1 MSETSN
7 TLSRRSA
14 LRFLGVAAGAMV
26 ALKVA
31 PASASSLLGDSPDS
45 ALPSGAQ
52 TLASLTQRL
61 AAAPRRREFKSVP
74 FMVSESEYWDH
85 EAAAEILSY
94 RGRPSQV
101 WENSDIAA
109 AWPGLMR
116 ESLNGQVFAHHNP
129 DFLSVSA
136 THGSAHLALFNQD
149 MWDTYD
155 LAGKTGGVATRN
167 IFIVE
172 KRGVSPAD
180 DHENVAGFYGAMN
193 NNIISLQR
201 RGAVFV
207 ACHDSIHA
215 IARGLQAKAMKDPDV
230 IAADLTNNLIPGAV
244 LVPSVVAFL
253 AELQRAGFTYAKGA

>member
-1 MSETSN
+1 MQETTQN
-7 TLSRRSA
+7 LSRRSV
-14 LRFLGVAAGAMV
+14 LRLLGVAAGTVV
-26 ALKVA
+26 ALRVA
-31 PASASSLLGDSPDS
+31 PAAASGMLTNSYGE
-45 ALPSGAQ
+45 ALPDGAQ

-61 AAAPRRREFKSVP
+61 ADAPRRRDFKSVP
-74 FMVSESEYWDH
+74 FMVDTPEFWDH
-85 EAAAEILSY
+85 EAAALILGY

-101 WENSDIAA
+101 WENSDIGA

-136 THGSAHLALFNQD
+136 THGSAHLALFNQE
-149 MWDTYD
+149 MWDKYD
-155 LAGKTGGVATRN
+155 LAEKTGGVATRN
-167 IFIVE
+167 TFIVE
-172 KRGVSPAD
+172 KPGVVPTD
-180 DHENVAGFYGAMN
+180 DHENIAGFYGAMN

-215 IARGLQAKAMKDPDV
+215 ISRGLQAKASKNADL

-253 AELQRAGFTYAKGA
+253 AQLQRAGFTYAKGA

>member
-7 TLSRRSA
+7 NLSRRSA
-14 LRFLGVAAGAMV
+14 LRLLGAAAGAV
-26 ALKVA
+26 AALRVA
-31 PASASSLLGDSPDS
+31 PATAGSMIASSASV
-45 ALPSGAQ
+45 ALPDGAQ
-52 TLASLTQRL
+52 TLASLTQKL
-61 AAAPRRREFKSVP
+61 AAAPRRRDFKHVP
-74 FMVSESEYWDH
+74 FMVDRLDLWDH
-85 EAAAEILSY
+85 EAAALILGY

-101 WENSDIAA
+101 WENSDIGA

-149 MWDTYD
+149 MWDKYG
-155 LAGKTGGVATRN
+155 LAEKTGGVATSN
-167 IFIVE
+167 TFIIE
-172 KRGVSPAD
+172 KRGVAPND
-180 DHENVAGFYGAMN
+180 NHEDIAGFYGAMN
-193 NNIISLQR
+193 NNVISLQR

-215 IARGLQAKAMKDPDV
+215 ISRGLQAKASKDADE
-230 IAADLTNNLIPGAV
+230 IAADLTNNLIPNAV

-253 AELQRAGFTYAKGA
+253 AQLQRAGFTYAKGA

>member
-1 MSETSN
+1 MLETSN
-7 TLSRRSA
+7 NLSRRGA
-14 LRFLGVAAGAMV
+14 LRLLGIAAGAVV

-31 PASASSLLGDSPDS
+31 PATAGSMIINSRSS
-45 ALPSGAQ
+45 ALPDGAE

-61 AAAPRRREFKSVP
+61 SAAPRRRDFKRVP
-74 FMVSESEYWDH
+74 FMVDEPEFWDH
-85 EAAAEILSY
+85 EAASEILGY
-94 RGRPSQV
+94 RGRPSQA

-136 THGSAHLALFNQD
+136 THGSAHLALFNQN
-149 MWDTYD
+149 MWDKYG
-155 LAGKTGGVATRN
+155 LAGKTGGVTTSN
-167 IFIVE
+167 TFIIE
-172 KRGVSPAD
+172 KRGVAPTD
-180 DHENVAGFYGAMN
+180 DHENIAGFYGAMN

-215 IARGLQAKAMKDPDV
+215 IARGLQAKASQDADV
-230 IAADLTNNLIPGAV
+230 IAADLTNNLIAGAV

-253 AELQRAGFTYAKGA
+253 AQLQRAGFTYAKGA